1 MTWSQPG
8 LSYRRRFW
16 RVESGGVLAPSP
28 SLIIPISNVE
38 LAEMEF
44 VYKLAD
50 FFGMERVHQSNI
62 GILKKKKKFT
72 AATCINT
79 FPVLCYTNDR
89 G

>member
-16 RVESGGVLAPSP
+16 TVESGGVLAPSP

-38 LAEMEF
+38 VAEMEF

-50 FFGMERVHQSNI
+50 FFDMEHVHQSNI
-62 GILKKKKKFT
+62 RILKKNKFT